1 MAYVL
6 SDNHVDPEG
15 NAHEGEGWIVVKD
28 ARVDDNHP
36 SGHKCFTINEGGLNN
51 GSRTFQE
58 MLERVE

>member
-51 GSRTFQE
+51 GSRTF
-58 MLERVE
+58 